1 MIQRKQT
8 IFLLLAVC
16 ALAMCFVFPVAK
28 FEAEA
33 PLGMPVTGQFRMIP
47 KDVPET
53 ISQILNGEPVEI
65 GQRGYVKTWP
75 LVALTIAAGVI
86 ALVSIFMYKNRIR
99 QMRVVAVGFLL
110 GVIDLFLIFI
120 WAVDSFVEQATR
132 AMACTNVEV
141 TYGVATWAII
151 AAVVLMFLAQRFIKK
166 DEEKVRAAD
175 RLR

>member
-8 IFLLLAVC
+8 IFLLLAAC
-16 ALAMCFVFPVAK
+16 AMALCFVFPIAS
-28 FEAEA
+28 FEAKA

-47 KDVPET
+47 K
-53 ISQILNGEPVEI
+53 EI

-75 LVALTIAAGVI
+75 LVVLTIASGLI
-86 ALVSIFMYKNRIR
+86 ALGSIFMYKNRVR

-110 GVIDLFLIFI
+110 GVVDLFLIFI
-120 WAVDSFVEQATR
+120 WAVDSFVDQATQ
-132 AMACTNVEV
+132 AMACTEV
-141 TYGVATWAII
+141 HVSYGVATWAII
-151 AAVVLMFLAQRFIKK
+151 AAVVLMFLAQRFIRK